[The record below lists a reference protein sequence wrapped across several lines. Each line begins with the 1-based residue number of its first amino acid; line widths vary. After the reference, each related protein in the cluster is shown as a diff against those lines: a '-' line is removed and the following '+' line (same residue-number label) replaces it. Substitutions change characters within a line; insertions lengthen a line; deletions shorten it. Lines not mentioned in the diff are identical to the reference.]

1 MTYNFE
7 QSGARS
13 GFYWGEEMINAPV
26 EANGRNQIIDWLK
39 NLKILLL
46 HDVSSD
52 HCGTSTSASFTMYI
66 GPLS

>member
-13 GFYWGEEMINAPV
+13 GFYWGKEMINAPV

-39 NLKILLL
+39 KSENL
-46 HDVSSD
+46 
-52 HCGTSTSASFTMYI
+52 TSA
-66 GPLS
+66 